1 MKCLT
6 VLGTRPEFIQASCLS
21 HALRA
26 RHSEVLVNTGQHYDD
41 SMAKV
46 FFDELELPRPDVE
59 LNVGVE
65 GASHARQTAAILTS
79 IEPVLERES
88 PDWLIVYGDTNTS
101 IAAALA
107 ASKLGI
113 PIAHVEAGLRS
124 FDRRMPE
131 EINRVLI
138 DHMSAVLFSP
148 TERAVM
154 NLANEGIRDGVV
166 NVGDVRIDVLRR
178 FVPKAQERR
187 EHLLGPRGLRSTER
201 FAVATIHRA
210 SNTDDPAR
218 LRDIVGALGRLD
230 VPVVLPVHPRLK
242 RCLAQ
247 ARIDLAPSVRACEP
261 VGFLDLLALLD
272 ACSLVVTDSGG
283 LQKEA
288 YLMER
293 PCLTLRDTTEW
304 VETVEA
310 GWNRLLEPE
319 ALPDA
324 VRSTLGAS
332 RPSHPNLYGA
342 PGVTD
347 RIIDVLE
354 ARLAA
359 AKAPPPG

>member
-26 RHSEVLVNTGQHYDD
+26 RHREVLVNTGQHYDD
-41 SMAKV
+41 SMAKI
-46 FFDELELPRPDVE
+46 FFDELELPRPDFE

-79 IEPVLERES
+79 IEPVLEREH
-88 PDWLIVYGDTNTS
+88 PDWVIVYGDTNTS

-138 DHMSAVLFSP
+138 DHVSTVLFSP
-148 TERAVM
+148 TSRAVT
-154 NLANEGIRDGVV
+154 NLSNEGIRDGVV
-166 NVGDVRIDVLRR
+166 DVGDVRIDVLRR
-178 FVPKAQERR
+178 FVPKARERR
-187 EHLLGPRGLRSTER
+187 QRLLDARGLATDEP
-201 FAVATIHRA
+201 FAIATVHRA
-210 SNTDDPAR
+210 SNTDDPGR
-218 LRDIVGALGRLD
+218 LRDVVGALGHLD

-242 RCLAQ
+242 RCLTG
-247 ARIDLAPSVRACEP
+247 ARIELSPNVRACDP

-288 YLMER
+288 YLLER

-304 VETVEA
+304 VETVEV

-319 ALPDA
+319 ALLDA
-324 VRSTLGAS
+324 ARSTLRAP
-332 RPSHPNLYGA
+332 RPAHPNLYGE

-354 ARLAA
+354 GRLAVA
-359 AKAPPPG
+359 RALQPG